1 MSLEMTLPSSS
12 KNQPKPKSLKASHCP
27 HKPLKDPH
35 VMVNGRHRR
44 VRLSDKCD
52 ERINQLT
59 SRLGHRTKGQT
70 IEWLLYQVQHSINA
84 IFGID
89 TDLKTSPTPN
99 EAEAMPVLPEITAV
113 SGSGPGLAPT
123 STSTSTST
131 STPPCYSNELV
142 TYSELDLAFEEIEKY
157 FGPF

>member
-1 MSLEMTLPSSS
+1 MTLPSSS

-35 VMVNGRHRR
+35 VMVNGQHRR

-99 EAEAMPVLPEITAV
+99 EAEAMPVLPEITAAMPVLPEITAV
-113 SGSGPGLAPT
+113 SGSGPGPAL
-123 STSTSTST
+123 TST